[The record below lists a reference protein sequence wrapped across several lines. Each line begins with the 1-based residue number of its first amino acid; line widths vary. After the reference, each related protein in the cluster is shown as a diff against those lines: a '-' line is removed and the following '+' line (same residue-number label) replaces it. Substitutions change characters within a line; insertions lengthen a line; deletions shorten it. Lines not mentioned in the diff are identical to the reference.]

1 VSLDSLGVLRASGAD
16 VVPFLQGQLSND
28 LERLAP
34 ERSLLAGYHNAQGR
48 VIALLRLVQA
58 APGEVLAVLPRELAA
73 AVASRLAKFILRAK
87 VKVADESAAWQI
99 AGIIAPA
106 ESASPATPPAGALPH
121 SLHGVARFGGSIAV
135 RVAAEPGRWLLL
147 SPVGAVSQPHTPAAL
162 SELAPAP
169 PATWERLSVAAG
181 EPEVYAVTSEQFVA
195 QMLNLDVLG
204 AIAFDKGCYTG
215 QEIIARAHYRGRVKR
230 RMQRFL
236 TDAPT
241 ALEPGGSSVLPDGR
255 SLRVVRAIA
264 HTDGRCEFLAVT
276 ALATAEGAPGAD
288 AASGADGSS
297 AADGSAGTDGSAG
310 ADSAAGTSTAAAPLH
325 AQRLALP
332 YSLPD

>member
-1 VSLDSLGVLRASGAD
+1 MHTGWNSVSLGSLGVLRASGAD

-87 VKVADESAAWQI
+87 VRVADESAAWQI

-106 ESASPATPPAGALPH
+106 DSASPATPPAGALPQ
-121 SLHGVARFGGSIAV
+121 SLHGVARLGGSIAV

-169 PATWERLSVAAG
+169 PATWGRRSVAAG
-181 EPEVYAVTSEQFVA
+181 GPE
-195 QMLNLDVLG
+195 G
-204 AIAFDKGCYTG
+204 
-215 QEIIARAHYRGRVKR
+215 
-230 RMQRFL
+230 
-236 TDAPT
+236 
-241 ALEPGGSSVLPDGR
+241 DG
-255 SLRVVRAIA
+255 V
-264 HTDGRCEFLAVT
+264 
-276 ALATAEGAPGAD
+276 
-288 AASGADGSS
+288 ASGEFGASGVDLDG
-297 AADGSAGTDGSAG
+297 AG
-310 ADSAAGTSTAAAPLH
+310 AV
-325 AQRLALP
+325 ALGRGGV
-332 YSLPD
+332 

>member
-1 VSLDSLGVLRASGAD
+1 MHTGWNSVSLDSLGVLRASGAD

-28 LERLAP
+28 MERLAP

-58 APGEVLAVLPRELAA
+58 AWAA
-73 AVASRLAKFILRAK
+73 GR
-87 VKVADESAAWQI
+87 I
-99 AGIIAPA
+99 AGVIAPA

-135 RVAAEPGRWLLL
+135 HVAAEPGRWLLL

-204 AIAFDKGCYTG
+204 AIAFEKGCYTG
-215 QEIIARAHYRGRVKR
+215 QEIIARA
-230 RMQRFL
+230 
-236 TDAPT
+236 
-241 ALEPGGSSVLPDGR
+241 
-255 SLRVVRAIA
+255 
-264 HTDGRCEFLAVT
+264 
-276 ALATAEGAPGAD
+276 
-288 AASGADGSS
+288 
-297 AADGSAGTDGSAG
+297 
-310 ADSAAGTSTAAAPLH
+310 
-325 AQRLALP
+325 
-332 YSLPD
+332 